1 MPTNRFIQRF
11 GDKITGV
18 LSGFDRLILH
28 GRMRPIVT
36 PNGMM
41 GLLWHKHVLLKQFGQ
56 WAQRMSEQLK
66 QACLKAAY
74 QQNRPV
80 VYVRSAKADK
90 DELARQIATKDG
102 ITHGLVAILTSVEP
116 CMGFDIE
123 RNRQK
128 KKLDL
133 VCRLRKCLFLYHYW
147 I

>member
-102 ITHGLVAILTSVEP
+102 IPDGAGGDSDQCRTVHGL
-116 CMGFDIE
+116 
-123 RNRQK
+123 
-128 KKLDL
+128 
-133 VCRLRKCLFLYHYW
+133 
-147 I
+147 